1 MTQTLAPRTYR
12 MLWMFAIAVR
22 LALTATTFG
31 TNDAMFKTA
40 WVQLVERVGIP
51 HAYAYTPML
60 NHPPLS
66 LAYMMLF
73 NVVARALNVEYA
85 DVFRVAQIVADCI
98 SAYALYRIGSAD
110 GRQRASALASF
121 VLLSPAAAF
130 LSAFHCNTDP
140 TMTALIVLAASFA
153 VVPPV
158 TKIPASVLAGV
169 TLGLAAGI
177 KILPFV
183 LAPIFL
189 LFLLRAERLRFLLA
203 FGAVVAVIFVPSIVI
218 GGPAVVRHIFGY
230 AGNLPY
236 EWGFPGVAFAISR
249 NVASLREE
257 GAAAMKLYTTYGR
270 YIVYAG
276 MLSVL
281 ALVALKRPSSR
292 TALPHALAIMLMT
305 VLALAPGWGVQYV
318 TWIIPLLPFALAW
331 RGALAVNAALSIY
344 LFITYTVWSGG
355 WPWWFADIAR
365 PGPYRWMPAVAGY
378 TMWAVVCV
386 ALIVAIRRFRSAP
399 PPETAG

>member
-1 MTQTLAPRTYR
+1 MEQTLAPRTYR

-40 WVQLVERVGIP
+40 WVQLVERVGIAP
-51 HAYAYTPML
+51 AYAYTPML

-73 NVVARALNVEYA
+73 NFIARALQVQYT
-85 DVFRVAQIVADCI
+85 DVFRAAQIAADCV
-98 SAYALYRIGSAD
+98 SAYALYRIGTAE
-110 GRQRASALASF
+110 GRQRGSALASF

-140 TMTALIVLAASFA
+140 TMTALIVLAASFL
-153 VVPPV
+153 VVPP
-158 TKIPASVLAGV
+158 TTRIPPDVVAGV
-169 TLGLAAGI
+169 TLALAAGI

-189 LFLLRAERLRFLLA
+189 LFLPSSQRIRFVAA
-203 FGAVVAVIFVPSIVI
+203 FGVVVAIIFIPSIVV
-218 GGPAVVRHIFGY
+218 GGPAVIRHIFGY

-249 NVASLREE
+249 NVPSLREE

-276 MLSVL
+276 MLAVL
-281 ALVALKRPSSR
+281 ALVALKRPASR
-292 TALPHALAIMLMT
+292 TALLHALAIMLMT

-331 RGALAVNAALSIY
+331 KPALAVNAALSIY

-378 TMWAVVCV
+378 TMWTIVCV
-386 ALIVAIRRFRSAP
+386 ALIAAIRRFRSEP
-399 PPETAG
+399 LPETAG

>member
-40 WVQLVERVGIP
+40 WVQLVERVGIA

-66 LAYMMLF
+66 LTYMMLF
-73 NVVARALNVEYA
+73 NLIAGALRVQYT
-85 DVFRVAQIVADCI
+85 DVFRVAQIAADCV
-98 SAYALYRIGSAD
+98 SAYALYRIGAAD
-110 GRQRASALASF
+110 ERHRGSALASF

-158 TKIPASVLAGV
+158 TRIPASVFAGV
-169 TLGLAAGI
+169 TLALAAGI

-189 LFLLRAERLRFLLA
+189 FFLPPSQRLRFLVA
-203 FGAVVAVIFVPSIVI
+203 FGLVVSVIFVPSIVI
-218 GGPAVVRHIFGY
+218 GGPVVIRHIFGY

-249 NVASLREE
+249 NVPSLREE
-257 GAAAMKLYTTYGR
+257 GAAAMKLYTTWGR

-276 MLSVL
+276 MLAVL
-281 ALVALKRPSSR
+281 ALVAWKRPVSR
-292 TALPHALAIMLMT
+292 TALLHALGIMLMT
-305 VLALAPGWGVQYV
+305 VLVLAPGWGVQYV

-331 RGALAVNAALSIY
+331 KPALAVNAALSIY

-378 TMWAVVCV
+378 TMWAIVLV
-386 ALIVAIRRFRSAP
+386 ALIAAIRRFRAAP